1 MKLQAEDIPNLSHVL
16 NLFLLVSVE
25 RGQITYIFE
34 GFVVVVV
41 VSLSDK
47 NTKLNE
53 FKIFKQ

>member
-1 MKLQAEDIPNLSHVL
+1 MKLQAEDVPNLSHVL